1 MTKQQALKLFE
12 EKKVRTVWDDEQE
25 KWYFSIVDVVSIL
38 TESTDGRK
46 YWNKLKQ
53 RLKEEGNETVT
64 NCHQLKMQAV
74 DGKMNLKIN
83 SKIIQQINDMKTI
96 SNKQL
101 TIQVSPHGAEL
112 CSIVANGKE
121 YLWQA
126 DPAFWKR
133 HSPVLFPI
141 VGSVWENEY
150 RNEGIPYTLTQHGFA
165 RDMEFTLISEKED
178 EVRYRLVSNEETL
191 HKYPFSFCLEIGYRI
206 QGKKIEVMWEVKN
219 SGEKDMYFQIGAHPA
234 FYWPEF
240 DASNSER
247 GFFGFDKENGLK
259 YILISEKGC
268 ADPSTEYSLE
278 LTDGLL
284 PLDTHTFDKDALIL
298 ENEQVRK
305 VTLYNKEKQAYLSLH
320 FNAPVVGLWSPPA
333 KNAPFVCIEPWYGRC
348 DRAHYTGEY
357 KDKDWMQHLQPE
369 EIFQGGYRL
378 SCNSWGVD

>member
-191 HKYPFSFCLEIGYRI
+191 HKYPFPFCLEIGYRI

-247 GFFGFDKENGLK
+247 GFFRFDKENGLK

-305 VTLYNKEKQAYLSLH
+305 VTLYNKEKLAYLSLH

-369 EIFQGGYRL
+369 EIFQGGYTIEI
-378 SCNSWGVD
+378 DE

>member
-101 TIQVSPHGAEL
+101 TIQVSPHGAGL

-191 HKYPFSFCLEIGYRI
+191 HKYPFPFCLEIGYRI

-219 SGEKDMYFQIGAHPA
+219 TGDKEMYFQIGAHPA

-247 GFFGFDKENGLK
+247 GFFRFDKENGLK

-305 VTLYNKEKQAYLSLH
+305 VTLYNKEKLAYLSLH

-369 EIFQGGYRL
+369 EIFQGGYTIEI
-378 SCNSWGVD
+378 DE

>member
-25 KWYFSIVDVVSIL
+25 KWYFSIVDVVSAL
-38 TESTDGRK
+38 TESQDGRK

-53 RLKEEGNETVT
+53 RLKDEGNETVT

-191 HKYPFSFCLEIGYRI
+191 HKYPFPFCLEIGYRI

-219 SGEKDMYFQIGAHPA
+219 TGDKEMYFQIGAHPA

-247 GFFGFDKENGLK
+247 GFFRFDKENGLK

-305 VTLYNKEKQAYLSLH
+305 VTLYNKEKLAYLSLH

-369 EIFQGGYRL
+369 EIFQGGYTIEI
-378 SCNSWGVD
+378 DE

>member
-1 MTKQQALKLFE
+1 MTKPQALKLFE

-165 RDMEFTLISEKED
+165 RDIEFTLISEKED

-191 HKYPFSFCLEIGYRI
+191 HKYPFPFCLEIGYRI

-219 SGEKDMYFQIGAHPA
+219 TGDKEMYFQIGAHPA

-247 GFFGFDKENGLK
+247 GFFRFDKENGLK

-305 VTLYNKEKQAYLSLH
+305 VTLYNKEKLAYLSLH

-369 EIFQGGYRL
+369 EIFQGGYTIEI
-378 SCNSWGVD
+378 DE

>member
-1 MTKQQALKLFE
+1 METKLKLFN
-12 EKKVRTVWDDEQE
+12 EKTVRTAWNAEE
-25 KWYFSIVDVVSIL
+25 EEWYFSVVDVCNVL
-38 TESTDGRK
+38 TDSADYNTARK

-53 RLKEEGNETVT
+53 RLNEEGSELVT
-64 NCHQLKMQAV
+64 ICHQLKMQAV

-369 EIFQGGYRL
+369 EIFQGGYTIEI
-378 SCNSWGVD
+378 DE

>member
-191 HKYPFSFCLEIGYRI
+191 HKYPFPFCLEIGYRI

-219 SGEKDMYFQIGAHPA
+219 TGDKEMYFQIGAHPA

-247 GFFGFDKENGLK
+247 GFFRFDKENGLK

-305 VTLYNKEKQAYLSLH
+305 VTLYNKEKLAYLSLH

-357 KDKDWMQHLQPE
+357 KDKDWIQHLQPE
-369 EIFQGGYRL
+369 EIFQGGYTIEI
-378 SCNSWGVD
+378 DE

>member
-191 HKYPFSFCLEIGYRI
+191 HKYPFPFCLEIGYRI

-219 SGEKDMYFQIGAHPA
+219 TGDKEMYFQIGAHPA

-247 GFFGFDKENGLK
+247 GFFRFDKENGLK

-305 VTLYNKEKQAYLSLH
+305 VTLYNKEKLAYLSLH

-369 EIFQGGYRL
+369 EIFQGGYTI
-378 SCNSWGVD
+378 

>member
-64 NCHQLKMQAV
+64 NCHQLKMQPV

-191 HKYPFSFCLEIGYRI
+191 HKYPFPFCLEIGYRI

-219 SGEKDMYFQIGAHPA
+219 TGDKEMYFQIGAHPA

-247 GFFGFDKENGLK
+247 GFFRFDKENGLK

-305 VTLYNKEKQAYLSLH
+305 VTLYNKEKLAYLSLH

-369 EIFQGGYRL
+369 EIQL
-378 SCNSWGVD
+378 KLMNN

>member
-191 HKYPFSFCLEIGYRI
+191 HKYPFPFCLEIGYRI

-219 SGEKDMYFQIGAHPA
+219 TGDKEMYFQIGAHPA

-247 GFFGFDKENGLK
+247 GFFRFDKENGLK

-305 VTLYNKEKQAYLSLH
+305 VTLYNKEKLAYLSLH

-357 KDKDWMQHLQPE
+357 KDKDWMQHLQPS
-369 EIFQGGYRL
+369 EIFQGGYTIEI
-378 SCNSWGVD
+378 NE

>member
-191 HKYPFSFCLEIGYRI
+191 HKYPFPFCLEIGYRI

-219 SGEKDMYFQIGAHPA
+219 TGNKDMYFQIGAHPA

-305 VTLYNKEKQAYLSLH
+305 VTLYNKEKLAYLSLH

-369 EIFQGGYRL
+369 EIFQGGYTIEI
-378 SCNSWGVD
+378 DE

>member
-74 DGKMNLKIN
+74 DGKMNLNTN

-191 HKYPFSFCLEIGYRI
+191 HKYPFPFCLEIGYRI

-219 SGEKDMYFQIGAHPA
+219 TGDKEMYFQIGAHPA

-247 GFFGFDKENGLK
+247 GFFRFDKENGLK

-305 VTLYNKEKQAYLSLH
+305 VTLYNKEKLAYLSLH

-369 EIFQGGYRL
+369 EIFQGGYTIEI
-378 SCNSWGVD
+378 DE